1 MEKYNRL
8 DNETDEE
15 LIYRVCKDKDII
27 GSWNDVADIL
37 NDLLGTEYTESKFR
51 KSYQAFNKMLEANQN
66 KILDDDNYVKEI
78 RLEKQELQKEKQKL
92 SDERV
97 EFNKQVREQARK
109 ESFEDMIKRI
119 VCENVKPLD
128 WNDSCGFSNI
138 GDNDLLIPISDIHTG
153 IEVNQ
158 FCNTF
163 NQDVLKE
170 RLEEYTRK
178 IIEIKNIHN
187 SENAYIVIG
196 EVVSGIIHNNLRLQN
211 NMDLMESF
219 KYIMELLSCML
230 SNLSSAFN
238 EINVY
243 TTLGNHSRISPKKED
258 SLQGEN
264 IDVLVPF
271 YLKAKLQNIVNI
283 KIYENEICQ
292 DIAMFNIRGNNV
304 FSAHGQNDNVSNVV
318 QNWTMMF
325 GIKPDLV
332 LLGHRHFNE
341 VTTVY
346 DTKVIQTGSILGT
359 DDFAMS
365 IRKTNKAEQNV
376 AVIDKNGLVCT
387 YDVRLN

>member
-1 MEKYNRL
+1 MEYKRL
-8 DNETDEE
+8 ENESDEE

-27 GSWNDVADIL
+27 GSWQNVADIL
-37 NDLLGTEYTESKFR
+37 NKLLNQDYTECKYR
-51 KSYQAFNKMLEANQN
+51 KQWATFNKMFQANQS
-66 KILDDDNYVKEI
+66 KILDNDNYIKEI
-78 RLEKQELQKEKQKL
+78 RIERQELQKEKQKL

-97 EFNKQVREQARK
+97 ELNRQVREQARK
-109 ESFEDMIKRI
+109 ESFEDMIKHI
-119 VCENVKPLD
+119 VCENIQPIEWDCPNKI
-128 WNDSCGFSNI
+128 SI
-138 GDNDLLIPISDIHTG
+138 MGDNDLLIPISDIHAG
-153 IEVNQ
+153 IEINQ

-178 IIEIKNIHN
+178 IIKIKNIHN

-230 SNLSSAFN
+230 SELSNSFN
-238 EINVY
+238 EIHIYNNI
-243 TTLGNHSRISPKKED
+243 GNHSRISPKKED

-264 IDVLVPF
+264 MDILIPF
-271 YLKAKLQNIVNI
+271 YLKARLQNIDNI
-283 KIYENEICQ
+283 KIHENEICK

-304 FSAHGQNDNVSNVV
+304 FSAHGQDDNISSVV

-325 GIKPDLV
+325 GIKPNLV

-346 DTKVIQTGSILGT
+346 DTKVIQTGSIMGV
-359 DDFAMS
+359 DDYSMS

-376 AVIDKNGLVCT
+376 AVIDSNGLICT
-387 YDVRLN
+387 YDIKLN